1 MSVLTYIG
9 VDPWVAHSKGTVFVQ
24 NDATVSRALVLFLL
38 IFITLRVGGV
48 WFLIT
53 PVNTDRSSEKLGVC
67 AIWIAK
73 SHLRPRK

>member
-1 MSVLTYIG
+1 MTYIG
-9 VDPWVAHSKGTVFVQ
+9 VDPWVARSKRTVFIQ

-53 PVNTDRSSEKLGVC
+53 PVDTDRSSERLGVC
-67 AIWIAK
+67 AK
-73 SHLRPRK
+73 YHLRARQKINK